1 MRPRPLAAPRAPR
14 CAAAG
19 RRAGSLAEPTAPGL
33 RGLLHQSPC
42 EKLFSFLFPTP
53 LSEES
58 FQQIKEKLSMPA
70 LLAGGGVGGSYGG
83 ISVPCDFIVCVIK
96 HPRLAPPTHATSAVW
111 DCPPGS
117 SARLC
122 HPVRVGRMNDRAPS
136 QDPSTSELRCP
147 FGSGRWVPQSEGL
160 AVSKGVRI
168 TEVQRE
174 GDPEQPPNLT
184 Q

>member
-42 EKLFSFLFPTP
+42 EKLFSFLFPPP

-122 HPVRVGRMNDRAPS
+122 HPVRVGRMTGHLPKTHPPRSYGALSEVAGGSHRAKGWQLAKAS
-136 QDPSTSELRCP
+136 ASRRCR
-147 FGSGRWVPQSEGL
+147 GRETQS
-160 AVSKGVRI
+160 SHQ
-168 TEVQRE
+168 T
-174 GDPEQPPNLT
+174 
-184 Q
+184 